1 LPTIYGSTLAE
12 IHLENLEGRILRQ
25 ALERYRTVCVNHSL
39 GEKEMSEMKMPESEM
54 ETKHVQEIMALEQD
68 AMEHWC
74 KGDVEKY
81 LEISADNVT
90 YFDPGTAKRLDGI
103 VELSRHYRSFAGQF
117 HFDRFEFVNP
127 KIEISADFAVLT
139 YNLIVHED
147 AKAEHWN
154 ITNAYRKI
162 RGSWK
167 ICHTHAS
174 PTQPKII
181 NG

>member
-1 LPTIYGSTLAE
+1 
-12 IHLENLEGRILRQ
+12 
-25 ALERYRTVCVNHSL
+25 
-39 GEKEMSEMKMPESEM
+39 MFEMKMPESG
-54 ETKHVQEIMALEQD
+54 TKTNPIQEIMALEQD

-81 LEISADNVT
+81 LEISANDVT

-103 VELSRHYRSFAGQF
+103 VELSKHYRSFAGQF

-127 KIEISADFAVLT
+127 KIEISTDFAVLT
-139 YNLIVHED
+139 YNLIAYED